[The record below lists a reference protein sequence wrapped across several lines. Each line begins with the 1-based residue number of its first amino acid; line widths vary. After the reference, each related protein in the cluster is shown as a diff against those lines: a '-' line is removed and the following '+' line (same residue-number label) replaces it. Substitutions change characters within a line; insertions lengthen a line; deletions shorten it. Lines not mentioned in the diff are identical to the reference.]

1 MLGRK
6 LGKLVFDS
14 KSRADNYVLTR
25 QARRDWYITEQNRI
39 SHNID
44 HRHFCV
50 TTDKIINGVTL
61 AFGPHIPVTAV
72 YLSLYVYTSVYFIE
86 RP

>member
-25 QARRDWYITEQNRI
+25 QARRDWYIKMFEIMQLQLNVE
-39 SHNID
+39 
-44 HRHFCV
+44 CM
-50 TTDKIINGVTL
+50 
-61 AFGPHIPVTAV
+61 
-72 YLSLYVYTSVYFIE
+72 
-86 RP
+86 